1 MDILWSEDQRKAERQ
16 KILHEFR
23 VGVNK
28 VAKYKNGKVDK
39 YLLGYIFFFFFFT
52 WVYFIP
58 AFQIIL

>member
-39 YLLGYIFFFFFFT
+39 YLLGYILYQPFKLF
-52 WVYFIP
+52 YNKN
-58 AFQIIL
+58 